1 MADRK
6 ASIPGGTIVFR
17 SAGFREILTSD
28 QAQGI
33 VGRAAAQATAAA
45 SKYGKPAETKRY
57 DYKVGETDR
66 ARAIVFTDT
75 PHAMRS
81 NLKHNSL
88 KKAIRQVKI

>member
-1 MADRK
+1 MADRR
-6 ASIPGGTIVFR
+6 ASIPGGTIVFH
-17 SAGFREILTSD
+17 SKGFKELLESE
-28 QAQGI
+28 QVQGI
-33 VGRAAAQATAAA
+33 VKRAAAQATAAA
-45 SKYGKPAETKRY
+45 SKYGKPADTKRY